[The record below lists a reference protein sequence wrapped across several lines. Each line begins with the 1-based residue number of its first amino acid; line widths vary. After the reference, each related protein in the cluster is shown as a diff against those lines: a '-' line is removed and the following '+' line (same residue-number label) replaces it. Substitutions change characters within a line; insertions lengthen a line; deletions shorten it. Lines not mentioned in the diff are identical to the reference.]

1 MFCPLWHNQWEQN
14 DATWFIQ
21 QSSISAPNQISTFS
35 ALGDPTFQRPR
46 VPSPVYQLLSQSSP
60 YQSVLPR
67 SGATRLNQP
76 AGPEPFERARSRL
89 QIEFSLFR
97 DLGDPATRESS
108 SGGAR
113 RRSIVGGNLT
123 RVLSTLYLPKLVIRG
138 RGLQTFK
145 SAGRLS
151 RRLLNTFCAP
161 RFVQPEFGVTWFIPD
176 SAARK
181 SQRRQ
186 ARRAGAP
193 PPETTT
199 PLPRR

>member
-35 ALGDPTFQRPR
+35 ALGDPTFRRPR
-46 VPSPVYQLLSQSSP
+46 VPSRVYQLLSQSSP

-76 AGPEPFERARSRL
+76 AGSEPFERARSLL
-89 QIEFSLFR
+89 QIKFPLFR
-97 DLGDPATRESS
+97 DLGDPPARELG

-113 RRSIVGGNLT
+113 RRSIVGGNIT

-138 RGLQTFK
+138 SSLQSFK

-151 RRLLNTFCAP
+151 RRLLNALEAP
-161 RFVQPEFGVTWFIPD
+161 RFARLEFAVT
-176 SAARK
+176 
-181 SQRRQ
+181 
-186 ARRAGAP
+186 
-193 PPETTT
+193 
-199 PLPRR
+199 